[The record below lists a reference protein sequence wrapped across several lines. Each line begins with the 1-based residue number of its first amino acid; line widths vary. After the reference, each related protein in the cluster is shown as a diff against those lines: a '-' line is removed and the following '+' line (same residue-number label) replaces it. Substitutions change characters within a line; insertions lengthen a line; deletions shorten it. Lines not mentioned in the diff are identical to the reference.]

1 MTEEALTG
9 RTILVTGGAGF
20 IGSHIVDALVPENN
34 VRVLDDFTTG
44 VRDNLSSATT
54 TAEGDLRDESVLERA
69 MADVDLVFHEA
80 ALVSVEQSVQ
90 RPNESHAVNVRA
102 TIGLLDAA
110 RREGARV
117 VGASSSAI
125 YGEPEAVPVGESE
138 PKTPAS
144 PYGLDKLALDHY
156 LRLYH
161 ELYGVETV
169 ALRYFNVYGP
179 RQRAGDY
186 SGVISVFRRQAE
198 FGEPITV
205 DGDGSQTRDFV
216 HIDDVVR
223 ANLRAA
229 TTDHVGESYNI
240 GTGSETSVQ
249 ELAESIQSITDSD
262 SEIVHTDPRAGD
274 VRRSRADITN
284 ARRDLGYEP
293 MVALEDGLRTL
304 VR

>member
-205 DGDGSQTRDFV
+205 DGDGSQTHDFV